1 MGNVAFFT
9 SIIII
14 ASGILQIVLL
24 FKVWEM
30 TNDVRQ
36 IKEKQERHDINELI
50 KEAQASKLKGDEE
63 KAIELYEKAFF
74 SSISH
79 LYNEVI
85 GGYPTWAAECWS
97 KRYPKI
103 VRYYQTRKI
112 SSDFTLDFNKYD
124 SLDKVKN
131 MFK

>member
-74 SSISH
+74 FHISF
-79 LYNEVI
+79 I
-85 GGYPTWAAECWS
+85 
-97 KRYPKI
+97 
-103 VRYYQTRKI
+103 Q
-112 SSDFTLDFNKYD
+112 
-124 SLDKVKN
+124 
-131 MFK
+131 

>member
-50 KEAQASKLKGDEE
+50 KEAQASKLKGI
-63 KAIELYEKAFF
+63 K
-74 SSISH
+74 
-79 LYNEVI
+79 
-85 GGYPTWAAECWS
+85 S
-97 KRYPKI
+97 K
-103 VRYYQTRKI
+103 
-112 SSDFTLDFNKYD
+112 S
-124 SLDKVKN
+124 
-131 MFK
+131 